1 MANMASVSY
10 VIEGSKESLSAI
22 CQAICKAFNN
32 KDKHWDEYAICI
44 NLGFS
49 DKELEQFKLGGELL
63 NSPSLG
69 NSFIRFDTE
78 ERWGI
83 QDFKTL
89 LKHKFPDIKVYWIV
103 EECGFEI
110 YCTNDKEGKYF
121 PERFWVDTCID
132 DSYNSEYFETKEQ
145 VYKWLNK
152 LTLGRI
158 KCEEDV
164 TNFNA
169 DYENDGADENFIYV
183 HEFDID
189 E

>member
-1 MANMASVSY
+1 MELGAKFVQTVSGLDEWGHDIIFEFKGDDDFWLY
-10 VIEGSKESLSAI
+10 VDG
-22 CQAICKAFNN
+22 
-32 KDKHWDEYAICI
+32 
-44 NLGFS
+44 
-49 DKELEQFKLGGELL
+49 ELVIDLGGIHSALGGKVTYRNWRVFPNSLL
-63 NSPSLG
+63 DDLNG
-69 NSFIRFDTE
+69 YCDNIWFTRY
-78 ERWGI
+78 
-83 QDFKTL
+83 

-132 DSYNSEYFETKEQ
+132 GSYNSEYFETKEQ
-145 VYKWLNK
+145 VYEWLNK
-152 LTLGRI
+152 LTLGRV

-189 E
+189 R